1 MGICIWNNDV
11 FNYHIRV
18 SNMIKSKIKKEKLT
32 HQKINF
38 SIKIISDFKE
48 KVNGVGKEWK
58 Q

>member
-1 MGICIWNNDV
+1 MKKD
-11 FNYHIRV
+11 
-18 SNMIKSKIKKEKLT
+18 IKKEKLYRT
-32 HQKINF
+32 KNNF